1 MWKSRKIEILPL
13 EFGILDIL
21 TSQPYSIAVIATITS
36 KGQITIPQSIRQR
49 LNLKVGDQL
58 EFDEAAP
65 VLTAR
70 RVVDREI
77 WEKTLKTW
85 QASTTQALADHPW
98 KEVSSAAILDDLRG
112 GAADTTSPQP

>member
-1 MWKSRKIEILPL
+1 V
-13 EFGILDIL
+13 
-21 TSQPYSIAVIATITS
+21 AVIATITS

-58 EFDEAAP
+58 EFDEVAP

-70 RVVDREI
+70 RVVDRGI
-77 WEKTLKTW
+77 WETTLKTW
-85 QASTTQALADHPW
+85 QASTDQALEDHPW
-98 KEVSSAAILDDLRG
+98 KNVSSTAMLDELRG